1 MEKFYLQI
9 YRHTLS
15 PGEEET
21 WVDIKTLEIH
31 PEVAGRLAELG
42 IVEISRGQVPAR
54 QVSRLRKLMRL
65 RRNLGVNLAGA
76 AIILD
81 LLERVELLEDEV
93 ERLKKMI

>member
-1 MEKFYLQI
+1 MQKYYLQI
-9 YRHTLS
+9 YRHSLF

-42 IVEISRGQVPAR
+42 IVEIRRGQVPAL
-54 QVSRLRKLMRL
+54 QVSRVRKLMRL
-65 RRNLGVNLAGA
+65 RRNLGVNLVGA

-81 LLERVELLEDEV
+81 
-93 ERLKKMI
+93 